1 MSVTPEEGER
11 MQKLIH
17 GLHHFKNELFAS
29 KKELFEHLAKGQE
42 PEALFITC
50 SDSRILPHLITQAD
64 PGDLFLLR
72 NVGNIVPA
80 YGADVEGAAAAA
92 IEFAVSALGVK
103 DIIVCGHSHCGA
115 MTAMLQPESLSKL
128 PLVEKWLY
136 HTDSTRKII
145 RENYANLADE
155 QLLSVAIQENVL
167 SQLENLKTH
176 PSVSAAIS
184 RGELGLQGWVYKIE
198 SGEVF
203 AYHGEKGQFL
213 PFTEIHTLSNLPLL
227 SVTPAA

>member
-1 MSVTPEEGER
+1 

-29 KKELFEHLAKGQE
+29 KKELFEHLAKGQQ

-50 SDSRILPHLITQAD
+50 ADSRILPHLITQAD

-72 NVGNIVPA
+72 NLGNIVPA
-80 YGADVEGAAAAA
+80 YGADLEGAAAAT
-92 IEFAVSALGVK
+92 IEFAVSALGVR

-115 MTAMLQPESLSKL
+115 MAATLQPKSLSKL
-128 PLVEKWLY
+128 PLVEKWLR
-136 HTDSTRKII
+136 HADTTRKII
-145 RENYANLADE
+145 RENYAHLAEE

-167 SQLENLKTH
+167 SQLENIKTY
-176 PSVSAAIS
+176 PSVAAAIA

-203 AYHGEKGQFL
+203 AYNAERGQFL
-213 PFTEIHTLSNLPLL
+213 PFSEIHTVSHLPSLA
-227 SVTPAA
+227 VTPAA

>member
-1 MSVTPEEGER
+1 

-29 KKELFEHLAKGQE
+29 KKELFEHLAKGQK

-80 YGADVEGAAAAA
+80 YSADTEGAAAAA

-115 MTAMLQPESLSKL
+115 MTAILQPESLSKL
-128 PLVEKWLY
+128 PLVEKWL
-136 HTDSTRKII
+136 HHADSTRRII